1 MRLVRYLVLL
11 CLCVWL
17 FLLLRVIRAQ
27 SPPSPTSNSMF
38 SNARAL
44 DALLQDYAYQAFV
57 RPRTGVVYDGT
68 VPSNLSGIQ
77 VSAMRLRSGSLR
89 TKGVRMYKEFEIPKG
104 VRGQPYTERLV
115 LVYQNLGNWSMVYYP
130 VPGYMYLSPIL
141 GLLAYDAADLT
152 AKNLP
157 VLDIKASGQP
167 ISIKFSE
174 LKSVPEGSVPKC
186 ASFDLNGSVSFS
198 SVMSDNI
205 CTTFQ
210 QGHFSIA
217 VESIAPAPA
226 PFSFPSPPSPSPPPP
241 RGISGAQEEQQGSNN
256 SKVWII
262 VGSVVGGFALLII
275 LGLVI
280 VWLCRYKHRK
290 KMHQMERAAEVGEA
304 LHMTTVGSSKAPVA
318 TGTRTQPT
326 LETEYVP

>member
-1 MRLVRYLVLL
+1 MGLVRGLVLL
-11 CLCVWL
+11 CFSVMWL
-17 FLLLRVIRAQ
+17 FLLLRATGAQ
-27 SPPSPTSNSMF
+27 SPTSPTSNSMF

-57 RPRTGVVYDGT
+57 RPRTGVVYDGA

-104 VRGQPYTERLV
+104 VKEHPYVERLV

-130 VPGYMYLSPIL
+130 LPGYMYLSPVL
-141 GLLAYDAADLT
+141 GLLAYDAGNLM

-157 VLDIKASGQP
+157 TLDIVASNQP

-198 SVMSDNI
+198 SVLSDNI
-205 CTTFQ
+205 CTTFN

-226 PFSFPSPPSPSPPPP
+226 PFFSAPPPSP
-241 RGISGAQEEQQGSNN
+241 RVISGTPEQRQGGNN

-275 LGLVI
+275 LGLLI
-280 VWLCRYKHRK
+280 VLLAKYKRRK

-304 LHMTTVGSSKAPVA
+304 LPMTTVGSTKAPAA
-318 TGTRTQPT
+318 TGTRTQPM

>member
-1 MRLVRYLVLL
+1 MGLVRGLVLIRL
-11 CLCVWL
+11 SVVLL
-17 FLLLRVIRAQ
+17 FLLLRVTGAQ
-27 SPPSPTSNSMF
+27 SPLSSTSNSLF

-57 RPRTGVVYDGT
+57 RPRTGVVYDGA

-89 TKGVRMYKEFEIPKG
+89 TKGVSTYKEFEIPKG
-104 VRGQPYTERLV
+104 VKGQPYTERLV
-115 LVYQNLGNWSMVYYP
+115 LVYQDLGNWSMVYYP
-130 VPGYMYLSPIL
+130 LPGYTYLSPIL
-141 GLLAYDAADLT
+141 GLLAYDAADLM
-152 AKNLP
+152 ARNLP

-167 ISIKFSE
+167 ISIKFLGLQSM
-174 LKSVPEGSVPKC
+174 PEGSVPMC

-198 SVMSDNI
+198 SVLSDNI

-217 VESIAPAPA
+217 VESISPAPA
-226 PFSFPSPPSPSPPPP
+226 PFSSPPPP
-241 RGISGAQEEQQGSNN
+241 PQREISGTPEEQEGSNN

-275 LGLVI
+275 LGLMSL
-280 VWLCRYKHRK
+280 WLGKYKHRK
-290 KMHQMERAAEVGEA
+290 KMHRMERAADVGEA
-304 LHMTTVGSSKAPVA
+304 LHMTTVGSTKAPAA